1 MVKAKA
7 VNCGGGPAMRYNR
20 NEMPE
25 IALVYAGSGD
35 WVGIYVDGELV
46 DEGHELAPESV
57 LNAVGLDNHDQVGID
72 FNEAGWKKLPRKFSA
87 VEKVLRRQSP
97 GDIEKL

>member
-1 MVKAKA
+1 
-7 VNCGGGPAMRYNR
+7 MRYNG

-46 DEGHELAPESV
+46 DEGHALAPESV
-57 LNAVGLDNHDQVGID
+57 LNAVGLDNHYQVGID
-72 FNEAGWKKLPRKFSA
+72 FSEAGWKKLPQKFSA
-87 VEKVLRRQSP
+87 VEKVLHRQSP
-97 GDIEKL
+97 AEVLNP